1 MLRLVIR
8 RLLLAVP
15 LLFLVSVL
23 TFALIALTPGN
34 AALEILG
41 GNATPT
47 QVTALQ
53 GQMGLNLPLPVQ
65 YWRWLSQALQGNLGS
80 SLFSS
85 QPVLAEL
92 NSRISV
98 TLTVIVSSTLV
109 AGIVGV
115 ALGVAGAVWG
125 GPIGRVTDVVS
136 LFGFAVPNFWLGLV
150 LVSVFAVSLRLLPAT
165 GFVPASQSPLGW
177 LRSLVLPVLT
187 LSAAG
192 VTGVAKQTR
201 DSMRDILH
209 RDFVDA
215 LRAEGV
221 PERSIV
227 FRHALKN
234 ASLPVLTMVSLF
246 FVSTL
251 GGAVIVEQLFGLPGV
266 GSLAV
271 QATSTHDLAMIQGV
285 AVYFALI
292 VIAVN
297 LLVDLSYGWLDPR
310 VRS

>member
-109 AGIVGV
+109 AGTVGI

-125 GPIGRVTDVVS
+125 GAIGRVTDVVS

-165 GFVPASQSPLGW
+165 GFVPLSQSPLGW
-177 LRSLVLPVLT
+177 LRSLVLPVVT

>member
-85 QPVLAEL
+85 QPVLTEL

-109 AGIVGV
+109 AGTVGI

-125 GPIGRVTDVVS
+125 GAIGRVTDVVS

-165 GFVPASQSPLGW
+165 GFVPLSQSPLGW
-177 LRSLVLPVLT
+177 LRSLVLPVVT